1 MTDIRK
7 VVDMLKTSI
16 VGLGC
21 VALALLG
28 GVAFADSKTPQPLWE
43 LPLEKRG
50 TLLSRANAFDIP
62 QSAAIPDHTS
72 FTVEVDLKINEL
84 PTLPRQAVPILD
96 EDISRTGFS
105 LGLRHYHPGNT
116 ADSTVFGLFLRLNGK
131 DGYEVRCWQVKR
143 GGMMR
148 FRVKFRNG
156 FAVVSQRGQGPNDW
170 AVLNSFLTILSP
182 NERPIRVGE
191 SSACP
196 SEPNTPDVPGVT
208 LEGLRFYGAD
218 YEPFAANEDRRPA
231 NGVLAGDGFAM
242 TVPVAEP
249 VEKPRFLYVGDSIS
263 FGYMPLMKKRMGEKA
278 YLYHWGYFWGGAKP
292 AVLKP
297 EHLKGPLT
305 YRAYDVVVFNNGLHS
320 LNWNEATATDGEIRA
335 HYESLADAFRANCP
349 KARLIYLTS
358 TPVGRC
364 KDAQGKYVPPSG
376 NGSRND
382 VVLRLNRIATQVMRE
397 KGIEVLDAYA
407 LMSKHLGLLTDD
419 CHYSEEGCQILANLI
434 ADCIEK

>member
-1 MTDIRK
+1 MTK
-7 VVDMLKTSI
+7 ASI
-16 VGLGC
+16 GALGC
-21 VALALLG
+21 AVLALFGGVALA
-28 GVAFADSKTPQPLWE
+28 APEAPKPLWE
-43 LPLEKRG
+43 LPPEKRG
-50 TLLSRANAFDIP
+50 TLLSRANAFDVP
-62 QSAAIPDHTS
+62 QAEAIPDHTS
-72 FTVEVDLKINEL
+72 FTVEFDLKIGEL

-105 LGLRHYHPGNT
+105 IGLRHYHPGNVP
-116 ADSTVFGLFLRLNGK
+116 DSTVFGLFLRLNGK

-143 GGMMR
+143 GGTMR

-156 FAVVSQRGQGPNDW
+156 FAVVCQRGQGPNDW
-170 AVLNSFLTILSP
+170 AALNSFLAILSP

-196 SEPNTPDVPGVT
+196 SEAELPDVPGVT

-231 NGVLAGDGFAM
+231 SGVLAGDGFTL
-242 TVPVAEP
+242 TVPVKEP
-249 VEKPRFLYVGDSIS
+249 VEKPRYLYVGDSIS
-263 FGYMPLMKKRMGEKA
+263 FGYMPLMKKRIGEKA

-292 AVLKP
+292 AILTP
-297 EHLKGPLT
+297 ERLKGPLT

-335 HYESLADAFRANCP
+335 HYESLADSFRADCP

-358 TPVGRC
+358 TPVERRR
-364 KDAQGKYVPPSG
+364 DAQGRYVPPTG
-376 NGSRND
+376 DGARND

-407 LMSKHLGLLTDD
+407 LMSRHLDLLTDA
-419 CHYSEEGCQILANLI
+419 CHYSEEGYGILADLI
-434 ADCIEK
+434 ADRIER